1 MVYNILDI
9 RADGGKEVVDLLFVV
24 RQRGQGLVEYALI
37 LMLVALI
44 VIVILALLGPA
55 IGNIFSNVVSVI

>member
-1 MVYNILDI
+1 VI
-9 RADGGKEVVDLLFVV
+9 GLLFVV

-55 IGNIFSNVVSVI
+55 IGNIFSNIVNSI